1 MYAYNKMEK
10 KAVRL
15 FEYVALSLVLAV
27 ITIVAG
33 LIYVHSN
40 TPELLKP
47 IIDIERTPV
56 SFNTEERT
64 ICITTT
70 PDVVEMQPLLHLQ
83 DSWQIVS
90 LCGVDVT
97 EVSTAIS
104 IFYHMWDKE
113 FGDPDKKVLNNLNKT
128 VVEWGEE
135 QKVVHSGFSIS
146 GVRKENIKIIGM
158 AITKGYIWVKRNKWG
173 DIHKTALIH
182 ELVHTSLWA
191 TTGSPDADHEATV
204 YRNENLWTRKHTIF
218 IEKVNDILSS
228 LNI

>member
-1 MYAYNKMEK
+1 MEK
-10 KAVRL
+10 KVVRL
-15 FEYVALSLVLAV
+15 LEYIAISFVLATT
-27 ITIVAG
+27 TIAVSFLYA
-33 LIYVHSN
+33 YFD

-47 IIDIERTPV
+47 IINIERTLA
-56 SFNTEERT
+56 SFTTEERT

-70 PDVVEMQPLLHLQ
+70 PDIVGMQQLLHLK

-90 LCGVDVT
+90 LCDVDVN

-104 IFYHMWDKE
+104 IFYYMWDKE

-128 VVEWGEE
+128 VIEWGEE
-135 QKVVHSGFSIS
+135 EKVVHSGFSIS
-146 GVRKENIKIIGM
+146 GVRKENLKIIGM
-158 AITKGYIWVKRNKWG
+158 AVTKGYVWVKRNKWG

-191 TTGSPDADHEATV
+191 ATGSPDADHEATV

-228 LNI
+228 LDI